1 MAEIHTAPNPRTR
14 IILLNVLLFAKLL
27 IASVAFVCTGV
38 VIRSRYE
45 AVLSG
50 MGASLPL
57 VTQFVLDLPAFV
69 FLIVPGVLAAMRS
82 GGRRPGRRRGNQSSD
97 ESSDRGSISSRMP
110 LGRPCFSLWGRTSS
124 LKSSSF
130 RSGFSSVKSS
140 RGS

>member
-1 MAEIHTAPNPRTR
+1 M

-69 FLIVPGVLAAMRS
+69 FLIVPGVLAGICALAMLLRRFGKAS
-82 GGRRPGRRRGNQSSD
+82 AVLSALAMLALTGGSLCAVFALQSVLASPM
-97 ESSDRGSISSRMP
+97 EAIQG
-110 LGRPCFSLWGRTSS
+110 G
-124 LKSSSF
+124 
-130 RSGFSSVKSS
+130 
-140 RGS
+140 